1 MLLLITNPCHGLFKP
16 PTAKRFLCLGSAGL
30 ALLLIL
36 SGCLGQREI
45 KLAGKTMGTTYHITL
60 VGGYL
65 TAAAPLQSA
74 IDDRLAAINASMST
88 YRPDSEISRFNQMTT
103 VDTPFPIGKDFQA
116 VMQLCQ
122 KLFHITQ
129 GAWDGTLDPLID
141 LWGFGRTKRPAKHV
155 PSEEAIRTGLDAV
168 GFQHIVLHPDG
179 QLSKKRSTV
188 SLDLASVAKGYAV
201 DVVADLIHQKGFDNY
216 LVEIGGEVYAAGV
229 RIDNQPWRIG
239 INKPE
244 AGASADQVY
253 HVATLQDRAFATS
266 GDYRN
271 FFDIDGRRYA
281 HIIDPRTGY
290 PVSND
295 VVSVSVTADTCAL
308 ADGLAT
314 ALVVMG
320 AARGIELVNQMENVE
335 CLIITRDDGNRLIDH
350 LSQGF
355 RIAN

>member
-1 MLLLITNPCHGLFKP
+1 MPFLITNRFEARLRTHA
-16 PTAKRFLCLGSAGL
+16 AKRLLCVGSVGL

-36 SGCLGQREI
+36 SGCFGQREI
-45 KLAGKTMGTTYHITL
+45 KLAGKTMGTTYHIT
-60 VGGYL
+60 VIGGYL
-65 TAAAPLQSA
+65 TAAAPLQAA

-88 YRPDSEISRFNQMTT
+88 YRPDSEISRFNQITT

-116 VMQLCQ
+116 VMHLSQ

-141 LWGFGRTKRPAKHV
+141 LWGFGRTKRPEKHV
-155 PSEEAIRTGLDAV
+155 PSEDAIRTRLASV
-168 GFQHIVLHPDG
+168 GFQYIVLHPDG
-179 QLSKKRSTV
+179 QLSKKLPTV

-201 DVVADLIHQKGFDNY
+201 DAVAALIHQKGFDNY

-314 ALVVMG
+314 ALMVMG
-320 AARGIELVNQMENVE
+320 AARGIDLVNQMENVE
-335 CLIITRDDGNRLIDH
+335 CLIVTRDDGDRLIDH